1 MRFSHSI
8 QTHEN
13 AQITLLPTQLAINS
27 DATFPEGT
35 LQKKHFTEKNFPK
48 IARSR
53 VVHHGLSFG
62 EVRIPKRKSMKENN
76 ANARTGHDSYFRSV
90 FKAPERAAELL
101 KLAARHNE
109 SLAEFLK
116 TVDLS
121 TLTEISESFS
131 DTESFGYADLAFT
144 VKITDSEVSDH
155 NKARDADLLVGI
167 LEEHKSSKDPNIT
180 AQLVKYWYHIMA
192 KNQRN
197 IPTVAIVFY
206 NGRESWNLEN
216 KTMFPNYPK
225 YYRNIGLPFRL
236 ELVDIGNAFDP
247 EEIGKLS
254 PKIALALV
262 AMKYVF
268 HSKAMHAHL
277 QTAIRT
283 LKELPRTEAESFI
296 TETFIYLKALIPS
309 KEKEELKMDFI
320 KTSEAYGYET
330 IADAEE
336 KALAAKYE
344 EGVGIG
350 VEKGIGIGLER
361 GRSEGIEIGDLNA
374 RKEMAK
380 ALKNNGAS
388 LDLIANVSGLS
399 EKEIRNL

>member
-1 MRFSHSI
+1 M
-8 QTHEN
+8 
-13 AQITLLPTQLAINS
+13 
-27 DATFPEGT
+27 
-35 LQKKHFTEKNFPK
+35 TET
-48 IARSR
+48 
-53 VVHHGLSFG
+53 
-62 EVRIPKRKSMKENN
+62 
-76 ANARTGHDSYFRSV
+76 ARTPHNSYFRSV
-90 FKAPERAAELL
+90 FKAPDRAAELL
-101 KLAARHNE
+101 RLAARHNE

-131 DTESFGYADLAFT
+131 DTETFGYADLAFT
-144 VKITDSEVSDH
+144 VRIAGEEIENTGENGENEKEGEKKKCS
-155 NKARDADLLVGI
+155 ADLLVGI

-268 HSKAMHAHL
+268 HSEAMHAHL

-283 LKELPRTEAESFI
+283 LKELPRAEAESFI

-344 EGVGIG
+344 EGIGIGFEKGRDEGIGIGMERGREEGIEIG
-350 VEKGIGIGLER
+350 VEKGRYAER
-361 GRSEGIEIGDLNA
+361 R
-374 RKEMAK
+374 EMAK

-399 EKEIRNL
+399 EEEIRNL

>member
-1 MRFSHSI
+1 
-8 QTHEN
+8 
-13 AQITLLPTQLAINS
+13 
-27 DATFPEGT
+27 
-35 LQKKHFTEKNFPK
+35 
-48 IARSR
+48 
-53 VVHHGLSFG
+53 
-62 EVRIPKRKSMKENN
+62 MKENN

-90 FKAPERAAELL
+90 FKAPDRAAELL

-131 DTESFGYADLAFT
+131 DTETFGYADLAFT
-144 VKITDSEVSDH
+144 VKIAGDGSDVED
-155 NKARDADLLVGI
+155 NENAKRSADLLVGI
-167 LEEHKSSKDPNIT
+167 LEEHKSSKDPNII
-180 AQLVKYWYHIMA
+180 AQIVKYWYHIMV

-206 NGRESWNLEN
+206 NGRESWELDV
-216 KTMFPNYPK
+216 KTMFPDYPE
-225 YYRNIGLPFRL
+225 YYHRIGLPFVL
-236 ELVDIGNAFDP
+236 EVVDIGDSFSTN
-247 EEIGKLS
+247 EIRDIS

-268 HSKAMHAHL
+268 HSEAMHAHL

-283 LKELPRTEAESFI
+283 LKELPREEAESFI